1 MPGLLTENDVV
12 VDSPLIPPDS
22 ERVNVSP
29 SKIVIALLSRFSS
42 VLSET
47 PLFDDKPCFRICP
60 LLILVT
66 SDSVLKVNVVNPT
79 TVSTM
84 KSPLFTLELLIILNL
99 LPSASP

>member
-1 MPGLLTENDVV
+1 GNLAIVPAMPGLLTENVVV

-47 PLFDDKPCFRICP
+47 PLLDDKPCFRICP
-60 LLILVT
+60 LARVDTI
-66 SDSVLKVNVVNPT
+66 DSVFEGKCR
-79 TVSTM
+79 
-84 KSPLFTLELLIILNL
+84 
-99 LPSASP
+99 